1 MLALYFSHPTNH
13 SLYTT
18 LLPLSPLYVYIQA
31 RELFHAAFVS
41 CWHELS
47 EQYQDNLVRS
57 LQKAFR
63 STTIPAG
70 MV

>member
-1 MLALYFSHPTNH
+1 MFRLRFFL
-13 SLYTT
+13 
-18 LLPLSPLYVYIQA
+18 QA

-70 MV
+70 TLPVCIVFMPFLLDCCV